1 MFYIPHCSS
10 GVKRD
15 YTTCVNKRAANLR
28 FSSMKDKEK
37 VASIEH
43 LTMSNNISQI
53 GNHSACFLSSVIAS
67 RPCHDPASAVSR
79 SCLSCVT
86 ILPQLCHNPA
96 SAVSRSCL
104 ICVMPTLC
112 LNKIKL
118 CCFSSTDPPP
128 RSKGIDYERD
138 LEKLCRNIVLEIKA
152 IQY

>member
-1 MFYIPHCSS
+1 MFYIPHRSS

-79 SCLSCVT
+79 SCL
-86 ILPQLCHNPA
+86 
-96 SAVSRSCL
+96 

>member
-1 MFYIPHCSS
+1 MFYIPHRSS

-67 RPCHDPASAVSR
+67 RPCHDPASAVSQ

-86 ILPQLCHNPA
+86 ILSHLCHANIMLEQNKTMLLFFNRPA
-96 SAVSRSCL
+96 A
-104 ICVMPTLC
+104 P
-112 LNKIKL
+112 
-118 CCFSSTDPPP
+118 FQ
-128 RSKGIDYERD
+128 
-138 LEKLCRNIVLEIKA
+138 RNRL
-152 IQY
+152 

>member
-53 GNHSACFLSSVIAS
+53 GTHSACFLSSVIAS

-79 SCLSCVT
+79 
-86 ILPQLCHNPA
+86 QHYA
-96 SAVSRSCL
+96 
-104 ICVMPTLC
+104 
-112 LNKIKL
+112 
-118 CCFSSTDPPP
+118 
-128 RSKGIDYERD
+128 
-138 LEKLCRNIVLEIKA
+138 
-152 IQY
+152 